1 MPDDERELQFLA
13 DMGVS
18 WRVVE
23 WLRAQGY
30 DAKHLRDEKL
40 ERLEDADIFSKAHD
54 EGRVVLTF
62 DLDFGEIAA
71 LTRDRV
77 VNIVVF
83 RLRNTRS
90 PFVIE
95 RLSTVLGESSEA
107 LKEGSVIAIEDARH
121 RIRRLPIGRSNDKE
135 SGSQPEERNSLG

>member
-1 MPDDERELQFLA
+1 MPDDENDLRFLA

-30 DAKHLRDEKL
+30 DATHLRDEGL
-40 ERLEDADIFSKAHD
+40 QRLEDADIFSKAHV
-54 EGRVVLTF
+54 ESRVILTF

-71 LTRDRV
+71 LTEGRIA
-77 VNIVVF
+77 NIVVF
-83 RLRNTRS
+83 RLRNART

-95 RLSTVLGESSEA
+95 RLSSVLAESSEA
-107 LKEGSVIAIEDARH
+107 LTKGSIIAIEDSRH
-121 RIRRLPIGRSNDKE
+121 RIRRLPIGK
-135 SGSQPEERNSLG
+135 SGDEPGNS

>member
-1 MPDDERELQFLA
+1 MPDDENALRFLA

-23 WLRAQGY
+23 WLRTQDY
-30 DAKHLRDEKL
+30 DAKHLRDEGL

-54 EGRVVLTF
+54 ENRVVLTF

-71 LTRDRV
+71 LTEGRV
-77 VNIVVF
+77 ANIVVF
-83 RLRNTRS
+83 RLRNART

-95 RLSTVLGESSEA
+95 RLSSVLAESSKS
-107 LKEGSVIAIEDARH
+107 LKEGSIIAVEDFRH
-121 RIRRLPIGRSNDKE
+121 RIRQLPIGKSP
-135 SGSQPEERNSLG
+135 GS